1 MKENFTEIN
10 NGLEQ
15 FSDETSRDVDKFTK
29 SIYPFYKE
37 LINKGYSHLQI
48 QNMLFCAYLKLK
60 IDIEFNNEDKYIIK
74 QER

>member
-37 LINKGYSHLQI
+37 LIKDGL
-48 QNMLFCAYLKLK
+48 
-60 IDIEFNNEDKYIIK
+60 IE
-74 QER
+74 

>member
-1 MKENFTEIN
+1 MKDNFTIIN

-48 QNMLFCAYLKLK
+48 QNILFCTCLKLK
-60 IDIEFNNEDKYIIK
+60 IDIEFNNEDKYIK
-74 QER
+74 